1 MLGESADLCK
11 GIPVH
16 GHSYARY
23 HRLPPGSL
31 RLPAFQQAALDYCG
45 LDVRFHVWETPPDRL
60 PKMIDDLRATDV
72 LGANVTVPHKEAV
85 LPLLDRLADSA
96 RSVGAV
102 NSIVSHDGELV
113 GHNADG
119 TGFLR
124 ALKKDG
130 GFHPAGKRV
139 LLLGA
144 GGAAR
149 AVAHILTEE
158 RVASLTIANRS
169 LERAQSI
176 VDRLPAAAT
185 LEAVTLDA
193 VAMVNEGEWDLIVNT
208 TTLGM
213 RHSPGKTESPL
224 PSRAIPPHAL
234 VYDLVYNPQETPLL
248 QKAKR
253 AGARTL
259 GGLPMLIYQGA
270 EVFQLWTGREAPL
283 EVMFQAAHQALDKM
297 DSVH

>member
-1 MLGESADLCK
+1 MATARLGIIGYPL
-11 GIPVH
+11 
-16 GHSYARY
+16 GHSVS
-23 HRLPPGSL
+23 PV
-31 RLPAFQQAALDYCG
+31 FQQAALDHCG

-60 PKMIDDLRATDV
+60 PQMIDDLRAPDV

-85 LPLLDRLADSA
+85 IPLLDRLADSA

-102 NSIVSHDGELV
+102 NSIVSRDRKLV

-124 ALKKDG
+124 ALREDG
-130 GFHPAGKRV
+130 GFDPAGKRV

-149 AVAHILTEE
+149 AVAHILTDE
-158 RVASLTIANRS
+158 RVVSLTIANRS

-176 VDRLPAAAT
+176 VDRLTAAAT
-185 LEAVTLDA
+185 LETATLDA
-193 VAMVNEGEWDLIVNT
+193 VAGEAQGEWDLIVNS

-213 RHSPGKTESPL
+213 RHSPGETESPL

-248 QKAKR
+248 QEATK

-259 GGLPMLIYQGA
+259 GGLPMLVYQGA
-270 EVFQLWTGREAPL
+270 QVFQLWTGREAPV
-283 EVMFQAAHQALDKM
+283 EVMFQAARRALDEM
-297 DSVH
+297 SSGH